1 MPLDS
6 RTDSLVTAQVAK
18 VAFLV
23 SAAGSAQ
30 AVSTAVLCASGS
42 VDPQILLRVIMIDFR
57 LFILLALLAKF
68 HMLGLQLFL
77 LNVQRLR
84 HLLQL
89 FVASLFEFQVLQR
102 IVHEL
107 LPVDD
112 KGGIR
117 LGVRFG
123 RKGLD
128 VDIIFIILKLRLGL

>member
-1 MPLDS
+1 
-6 RTDSLVTAQVAK
+6 
-18 VAFLV
+18 
-23 SAAGSAQ
+23 
-30 AVSTAVLCASGS
+30 
-42 VDPQILLRVIMIDFR
+42 MIDFR
-57 LFILLALLAKF
+57 LFIELALAVF

-77 LNVQRLR
+77 LDVQRLR

-89 FVASLFEFQVLQR
+89 PVASLFEFQALQR

-112 KGGIR
+112 IGGIR